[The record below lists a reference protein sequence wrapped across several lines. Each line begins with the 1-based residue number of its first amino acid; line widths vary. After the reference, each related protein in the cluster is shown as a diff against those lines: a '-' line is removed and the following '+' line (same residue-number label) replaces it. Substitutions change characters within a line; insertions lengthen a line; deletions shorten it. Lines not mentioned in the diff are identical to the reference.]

1 MSATVVAGTHDIDSQ
16 IPEEQ
21 RTMIDAPVKDAD
33 YSVPALARGLA
44 VLGLFNARTRSLSM
58 QEIAERLN
66 VSTSAL
72 YRIVFTLTDTGYLNK
87 HNSQY
92 ELGARVISDGF
103 NYLASRDIVDV
114 AMPHLNQLRDR
125 TSLSC
130 HLAVRENTE
139 SLYVYR
145 AFAAQRL
152 SVNIPVGTRIACH
165 CTAIGRMLLT
175 GLDQVELAALYQHI
189 RLDDYPAPA
198 PRTQLELQD
207 MIEGDRARGWVL
219 HRSDY
224 STAIAMAVKDHR
236 GQVTAAINLSGP
248 DAVMDPKGATE
259 KFEALLR
266 ECSARISADLGY
278 A

>member
-1 MSATVVAGTHDIDSQ
+1 
-16 IPEEQ
+16 
-21 RTMIDAPVKDAD
+21 MIDAPVKDAD

-72 YRIVFTLTDTGYLNK
+72 YRIVFTLTDMGYLNK

-103 NYLASRDIVDV
+103 SYLASRDIVDV

-207 MIEGDRARGWVL
+207 MIEGDRAQGWVL

-224 STAIAMAVKDHR
+224 STAIAMAIKDHR
-236 GQVTAAINLSGP
+236 GEVTAAINLSGP
-248 DAVMDPKGATE
+248 DAVMDPEGATE

-266 ECSARISADLGY
+266 ECSTKISADLGY
-278 A
+278 VEDR